1 MVLATPLMTTRRR
14 VLLGMAIAAAAAIA
28 TVPYHEAKAA
38 AATTTAELGRLEG
51 PDRLQTLIAG
61 AKREGQITIYSS
73 IPLATMSEITGAFER
88 KYGIKVSLYRAE
100 STQLLQRAVTEARSG
115 RHSVDVIETASAEVE
130 AMERERLLQEVRLPA
145 YGDLLAGSVK
155 AGRGWVASRL
165 TVFVAAYNTNLI
177 RPADV
182 PKTYRDLLLPK
193 WKGKIAIEAE
203 NGNWLMSHAG
213 LEGEAATTSLF
224 KEIVAKNG
232 MSVRRGHTLM
242 VNLVASGEVPLGLNA
257 YNEHVEQAKTRGAP
271 VELLYL
277 SPSIA
282 MPIGASVFRRAPH
295 PHAAILFLDYLLTE
309 GQDLIGRQ
317 HMIGT
322 NVRRV
327 PLPANLKLHI
337 LDVPKYVNEN
347 ARWIGLYRDIFSGR
361 PR

>member
-1 MVLATPLMTTRRR
+1 MISTRRL
-14 VLLGMAIAAAAAIA
+14 VIVATAFAVAAILGVVS
-28 TVPYHEAKAA
+28 TIKAKAA
-38 AATTTAELGRLEG
+38 QGPATAELGRLEG
-51 PDRLQTLIAG
+51 PNRLQTLIAG
-61 AKREGQITIYSS
+61 AKREGQISIYSS
-73 IPLATMSEITGAFER
+73 IPLATMTEITGAFER
-88 KYGIKVSLYRAE
+88 KFGIKVSLYRAE

-115 RHSVDVIETASAEVE
+115 RNSVDVIETAAAEAE
-130 AMERERLLQEVRLPA
+130 AMERERLLQEVALPVYA
-145 YGDLLAGSVK
+145 DLLPGSVT

-177 RPADV
+177 RPADA
-182 PKTYRDLLLPK
+182 PKNYRDFLLPK

-213 LEGEAATTSLF
+213 LEGEAPTIALF

-242 VNLVASGEVPLGLNA
+242 VNLIAAGEVPLGLNA
-257 YNEHVEQAKTRGAP
+257 YNEHVEQAKRRGAP

-277 SPSIA
+277 LPSIA
-282 MPIGASVFRRAPH
+282 MPIGAGVFRRAPH
-295 PHAAILFLDYLLTE
+295 PHAAILFLDFLLTE